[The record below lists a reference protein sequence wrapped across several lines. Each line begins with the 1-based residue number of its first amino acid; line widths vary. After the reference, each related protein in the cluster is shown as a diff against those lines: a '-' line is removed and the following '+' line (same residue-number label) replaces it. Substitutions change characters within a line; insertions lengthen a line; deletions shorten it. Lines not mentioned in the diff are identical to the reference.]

1 MSSLQSPHSARIRV
15 DSAGRIV
22 IPAEW
27 RTRLGIEPGQE
38 VILSE
43 TRDGIQ
49 VRTFRQVLA
58 EAQEFFVPYAIPG
71 KSIVDELIEE
81 RRAEARRENEKWPPS
96 E

>member
-1 MSSLQSPHSARIRV
+1 MSVTQSPHSARIRV

-22 IPAEW
+22 IPADL
-27 RTRLGIEPGQE
+27 RAKFGIEPGQE

-43 TRDGIQ
+43 KPDGIQ

-58 EAQEFFVPYAIPG
+58 EAQAFFAPYAIPG

-81 RRAEARRENEKWPPS
+81 RREEARREEAKWPS
-96 E
+96 D